1 MVRSEAASC
10 AEHVGSC
17 SFLPA
22 VTCTGPCVLSS
33 PLGSAAQA
41 EQSTQKDVE
50 FLLGQ
55 GTLQPT
61 PYSE

>member
-41 EQSTQKDVE
+41 EHPKDVE